1 LSTKVN
7 RQTDI
12 TDMFAKLDAQIKRID
27 GSKTDISA
35 QLNFIE
41 PLTGEEEDFTDSI
54 PGEDIVTGG
63 YRLDSAGGG
72 RAGFYLDAQYSV
84 GSGELDL

>member
-1 LSTKVN
+1 MSTKVN

-12 TDMFAKLDAQIKRID
+12 TDMLAKLDAQIKRID
-27 GSKTDISA
+27 GSKTDVTA

-41 PLTGEEEDFTDSI
+41 PLTGEGEDFTDSI
-54 PGEDIVTGG
+54 GGTLLATG

-72 RAGFYLDAQYSV
+72 LAGFYLDATLT
-84 GSGELDL
+84 GGGELDL